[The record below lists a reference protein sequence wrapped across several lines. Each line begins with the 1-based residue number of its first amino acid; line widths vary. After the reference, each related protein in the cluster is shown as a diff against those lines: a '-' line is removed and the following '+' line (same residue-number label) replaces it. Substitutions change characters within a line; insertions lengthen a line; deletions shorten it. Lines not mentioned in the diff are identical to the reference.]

1 MTIYGTALL
10 SVCLIVGLS
19 LGRLLGKAC
28 GIDSDIGGV
37 GMAMLLLILGTDW
50 LHRTG
55 RMKPPTDEG
64 IRFWGSIYIPVVVA
78 MAAIQNVRGALSE
91 GVVAIAA
98 GTIGVMAC
106 FVLLGVFTRLGG
118 NAQDRKPGES

>member
-10 SVCLIVGLS
+10 SLCLIIGLS
-19 LGRLLGKAC
+19 LGRMLGSWC

-37 GMAMLLLILGTDW
+37 GIAMLLLILGTDW

-64 IRFWGSIYIPVVVA
+64 IKFWGSIYVPVVVA
-78 MAAIQNVRGALSE
+78 MAATQNVRGALGGSLMAITAGAL
-91 GVVAIAA
+91 GVVA
-98 GTIGVMAC
+98 C
-106 FVLLGVFTRLGG
+106 FILVGVFVRIGG
-118 NAQDRKPGES
+118 NQQGKEDSR